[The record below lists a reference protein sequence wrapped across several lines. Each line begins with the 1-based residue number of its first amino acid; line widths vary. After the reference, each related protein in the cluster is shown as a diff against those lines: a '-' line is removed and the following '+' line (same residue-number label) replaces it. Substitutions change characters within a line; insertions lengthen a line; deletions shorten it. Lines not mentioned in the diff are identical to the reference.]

1 MMQKKKKKKY
11 STYLWKDSQTGIK
24 LFTAMEKGY
33 LFINLGFQKYEYKE
47 HQNGILTISKAE
59 NSMNED

>member
-1 MMQKKKKKKY
+1 
-11 STYLWKDSQTGIK
+11 
-24 LFTAMEKGY
+24 MEKGY